1 MNATIKDNRKAL
13 IRKLHTLRG
22 AIGMTQGQYEALL
35 EGYGVES
42 SRDMTELQ
50 LEGAC
55 RFLQSLAN
63 EKRPDADQARK
74 RLLAAACQM
83 LEKTVGGWEGWSE
96 ERRLEYAKCVVCRA
110 AGVERYDSRGRD
122 NFNRMPMERMRS
134 LTYAFGKRCKDMD
147 GVVEAVEAALK
158 KD

>member
-13 IRKLHTLRG
+13 IKRLHTLRG
-22 AIGMTQGQYEALL
+22 AVGMTQDQYDALL
-35 EGYGVES
+35 DSYEVES
-42 SRDMTELQ
+42 SRDMTEAQ

-63 EKRPDADQARK
+63 EKRPDPDQARK

-83 LEKTVGGWEGWSE
+83 LEKTVNGWDGWNQ
-96 ERRLEYAKCVVCRA
+96 ERRMEYAKTVVCRA
-110 AGVERYDSRGRD
+110 AERERYDSHGRD
-122 NFNRMPMERMRS
+122 NFNRIPMERMRS

-147 GVVEAVEAALK
+147 GVMEAVAEAMRN
-158 KD
+158 